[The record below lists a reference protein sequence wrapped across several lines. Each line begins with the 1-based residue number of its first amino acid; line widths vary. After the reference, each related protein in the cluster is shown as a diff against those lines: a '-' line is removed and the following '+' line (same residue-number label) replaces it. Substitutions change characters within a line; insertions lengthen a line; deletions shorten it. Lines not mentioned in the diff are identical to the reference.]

1 MRKPKSSVARRSF
14 LKTTLAAA
22 AGAASL
28 PIIGRAF
35 TRPPTA
41 KYIRYNVMSPG
52 GKKAIKSYNVGIQA
66 MLKLPATHPQNW
78 FRNTFIHLMDCP
90 HGNWWFY
97 VWQSIRWVTSKRRSA
112 I

>member
-1 MRKPKSSVARRSF
+1 MSKTTSPINRRGF
-14 LKTTLAAA
+14 LKTSVAAA

-28 PIIGRAF
+28 PLKTYSF
-35 TRPPTA
+35 TPPPKA
-41 KYIRYNVMSPG
+41 KYVRYNVMSDRG
-52 GKKAIKSYNVGIQA
+52 RRAIESYARGIRE

-97 VWQSIRWVTSKRRSA
+97 VWQS
-112 I
+112 